1 MTSLSDLADN
11 ESHKIKRPYN
21 LVVIF
26 LAFFTAVEV
35 LFGYLNDLV
44 SDQADLQFLIRLG
57 LIILALAKAYLV
69 AAFFMGIKYQ
79 PRPYVIYG
87 VVFGIPLLI
96 ALPVVIIP
104 LIGTILHITGH

>member
-1 MTSLSDLADN
+1 MTGVSDLTDN
-11 ESHKIKRPYN
+11 ESYKIKRPYN

-26 LAFFTAVEV
+26 LAFFTIIEV
-35 LFGYLNDLV
+35 FFGFLNDLV

-57 LIILALAKAYLV
+57 LVILALAKAYLV